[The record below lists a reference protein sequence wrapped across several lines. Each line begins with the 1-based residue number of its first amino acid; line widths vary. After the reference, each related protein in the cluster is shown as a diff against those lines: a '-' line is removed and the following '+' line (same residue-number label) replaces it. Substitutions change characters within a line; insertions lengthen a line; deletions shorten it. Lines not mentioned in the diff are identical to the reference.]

1 MDEQQ
6 HHEDLVKGIMEQ
18 MKPVLEKSSQGIYLY
33 LDDSHKVCN
42 KKFADMLG
50 YKSPKEWAAT
60 EAPLSDVIEADQDAV
75 IKAYMDAS
83 EKMTAGAVEVRFKN
97 IKTEK
102 TTKVRMIIAP
112 VGFGGHVFTAHYLS
126 KI

>member
-6 HHEDLVKGIMEQ
+6 HHEDLVKGIAEQ
-18 MKPVLEKSSQGIYLY
+18 MKPVLEKSGQGIYLY
-33 LDDSHKVCN
+33 LDDTHKVCN

-50 YKSPKEWAAT
+50 YKSPKEWADT
-60 EAPLSDVIEADQDAV
+60 EAPLSDVIEADQDIV

-83 EKMTAGAVEVRFKN
+83 EKLTASAVEVRFKN

-102 TTKVRMIIAP
+102 TIKARMIIAP
-112 VGFGGHVFTAHYLS
+112 VGFGGHVFTAHFFS